1 MKKLKDVFKIT
12 MVFGAVA
19 LLFVACSDDAEDATN
34 DVAIT
39 EAELKTVLESDQAS
53 SAVDA
58 VLAEMYQENGNSNKS
73 AAKSNECYAAE
84 YTENGFTAT
93 FNNCVLNGTDNI
105 NGTLNVTYEANSE
118 SAAFTATYT
127 DFYVGTL
134 KLNGTRTFTI
144 SEGAGENSVAFT
156 VTSNMSVETED
167 GEVVSESGTKTLT
180 VTFDEEGIFFS
191 VAGNWTV
198 EADGHTY
205 AVETIEDLQGQF
217 GCEHFT
223 DGSMSLNKNGLEV
236 TVDFGDG
243 TCDDQATVTY
253 PNGTQEEFTL

>member
-1 MKKLKDVFKIT
+1 MRKLKDVFKLT
-12 MVFGAVA
+12 MLFGVVA

-39 EAELKTVLESDQAS
+39 EAELKTVLESDQAA

-58 VLAEMYQENGNSNKS
+58 VLAEMYQDNGNSNKS
-73 AAKSNECYAAE
+73 SAKGNECYAAE

-105 NGTLNVTYEANSE
+105 NGTLDVTYVANSE

-134 KLNGTRTFTI
+134 KLNGTRTFMI
-144 SEGAGENSVAFT
+144 SEGSNGNSVAFT
-156 VTSNMSVETED
+156 VTSNMSVETEA

-180 VTFDEEGIFFS
+180 VTFDEGIFFS
-191 VAGNWTV
+191 VAGSWTV
-198 EADGHTY
+198 QADGHTY

-217 GCEHFT
+217 GCAHLT
-223 DGSMSLNKNGLEV
+223 DGSMTLNKNGLEV

-243 TCDDQATVTY
+243 TCDDKATVTY
-253 PNGTQEEFTL
+253 PNGTQEEFAL